1 MWSNKLT
8 NLWFIVIYCNY
19 FIVIFHLF
27 LFYFISF
34 VFIFTDWLFYCNCSL
49 IYFLFLVSFLLVI
62 TFDLKVQ
69 PASISFAICGL
80 RRIIIVFSL
89 FQTNKME
96 IKWKMECSI
105 SASTLDLRS
114 LLYSTENPN
123 PWSILMISLLQ
134 NACWMAKPTLNCFGI
149 SLVALTTSD
158 FLFFVCLSVKVR
170 EIVLCTKLTACLW
183 TSLDF
188 SSTLMAVLGPW
199 AIHLKKQ

>member
-96 IKWKMECSI
+96 MENGMENGK
-105 SASTLDLRS
+105 LRS
-114 LLYSTENPN
+114 QALKMLYKP
-123 PWSILMISLLQ
+123 LQ
-134 NACWMAKPTLNCFGI
+134 AVYIASYKEPLDQSDCWK
-149 SLVALTTSD
+149 V
-158 FLFFVCLSVKVR
+158 FVQLWNYTKNIYCNDWIVKSEDKRSWAEWFRARLS
-170 EIVLCTKLTACLW
+170 
-183 TSLDF
+183 
-188 SSTLMAVLGPW
+188 
-199 AIHLKKQ
+199 

>member
-27 LFYFISF
+27 LLYFISF

-96 IKWKMECSI
+96 KKKNGNGKMIHFFLVSFHSSCVIPSCHMTRIFNFI
-105 SASTLDLRS
+105 SHYVR
-114 LLYSTENPN
+114 
-123 PWSILMISLLQ
+123 I
-134 NACWMAKPTLNCFGI
+134 
-149 SLVALTTSD
+149 TS
-158 FLFFVCLSVKVR
+158 
-170 EIVLCTKLTACLW
+170 
-183 TSLDF
+183 TSL
-188 SSTLMAVLGPW
+188 TCAWV
-199 AIHLKKQ
+199 